1 MTSVWR
7 PVDGPVV
14 RGDVP
19 IPPVATYRPPGETV

>member
-7 PVDGPVV
+7 PAGPVV

-19 IPPVATYRPPGETV
+19 IPPVAACRPAKETV